1 MRLAELAGAEDYRLV
16 EVEAP
21 RPAAAELLVQVLA
34 CGVCAS
40 ELDAWTGRVPAD
52 FPLRNGHEVSGV
64 VVELGGGATG
74 FAVGDPVAVWTTGS
88 GYAEYVTAP
97 AAYCRALGDV
107 PLDVGLLEPI
117 ACAANAVELADVRL
131 ADDVVILGAGFMGSL
146 VQQLVQLRGA
156 RTVTVVDRRPDVL
169 ALAAAYG
176 ATRTVD
182 TSQES
187 APEVVDAVTDGRGAD
202 VTFEVTGVQ
211 GGLDLVGDV
220 ARMSGKVVLVGFH
233 QGAPRAVPLGH
244 WGWMAYDLR
253 NAHFREVATIMRG
266 MDIGARLLRNGQLH
280 LTRLVTHRFGLADI
294 NDAFRAAVTK
304 PDGFVKAVVTMRAE
318 PVEAPSAGPSTSSG
332 HITPE
337 EKR

>member
-1 MRLAELAGAEDYRLV
+1 MRLAELAGAEDYRVV
-16 EVEAP
+16 EVDAP
-21 RPAAAELLVQVLA
+21 RPAAGELLVEVFA

-40 ELDAWTGRVPAD
+40 ELDVWTGLVPAD

-64 VVELGGGATG
+64 VVELGAGATG

-107 PLDVGLLEPI
+107 PLDAGLLEPI
-117 ACAANAVELADVRL
+117 ACATNAVELADVRL
-131 ADDVVILGAGFMGSL
+131 ADDVVILGAGFMGAL

-156 RTVTVVDRRPDVL
+156 RTVTVVDRRPDAL
-169 ALAAAYG
+169 ALATAYG

-182 TSQES
+182 TAHES
-187 APEVVDAVTDGRGAD
+187 ADEVVNKVTGGRGAD

-220 ARMSGKVVLVGFH
+220 TRMSGKVVLVGYH
-233 QGAPRAVPLGH
+233 QGEPRAVPLGH
-244 WGWMAYDLR
+244 WNWMAYDLR

-266 MDIGARLLRNGQLH
+266 MDIGARLLTNSQLD
-280 LTRLVTHRFGLADI
+280 LSRLVTYRFALVEI
-294 NDAFRAAVTK
+294 NDAFRAAVSK
-304 PDGFVKAVVTMRAE
+304 PEGFVKAIVTM
-318 PVEAPSAGPSTSSG
+318 
-332 HITPE
+332 HPE
-337 EKR
+337 EIR